1 MSGHRKVRVAVA
13 ALATGA
19 LLGMAPGAQ
28 AQRPASLGEGA
39 PVGQSG
45 IQLYNFSSYL
55 SNGAG
60 EIICPASP
68 APATPYCVPPL
79 PPSTTMG
86 RMERLFAFLQS
97 RGVKNVELYGY
108 PGNPFPSGTV
118 PLGNPQGALEL
129 RALGDKYGI
138 RFPARHGS
146 LNEARWDAEINI
158 SRILGQD
165 HVGESGPGGAGGV
178 GSYQQTLRTAEQLN
192 KLGKRSVEAGLGPAY
207 FHNHAAEFG
216 ATSRF
221 MDNGVLKSGWEIVM
235 ERTDPRW
242 VVAQIDIGWAVCGGS
257 GHVTPSEPGVGVA
270 YVQRM
275 IDKFGA
281 RVISFHVKDMAA
293 DGIRPNCGNNE
304 QRTLGQGAI
313 NFAPMLASAK
323 NETKYYFAERDPVAI
338 GGPTNFNPF
347 NNTADSA
354 VAMKGDPAPT
364 LKASPL
370 LLDSVPAGTAAA
382 ANQKPIVVTND
393 GDAPLTIGTAANVIA
408 IQADANDGGN
418 TTAGDFAIVSEDCR
432 GKTLAPGATCTI
444 NVGFK
449 PTRTNYASVARVV
462 INANGDDAMER
473 ILIAGTS
480 TENATSTPG
489 GTVPTV
495 LSLSLP
501 AQNSTFGT
509 FQPGVGRNY
518 ETAISGSVISTAG
531 GALLSVSDPS
541 TTAPG
546 HLTNGAFALPQPLNV
561 RAINSA
567 NPGNAFVPLAEASST
582 QTSLLSYTGPVTGDL
597 VTIGFRQA
605 IGAGDVLRAGT
616 YNKTLTFS
624 LSATT
629 P

>member
-1 MSGHRKVRVAVA
+1 M
-13 ALATGA
+13 
-19 LLGMAPGAQ
+19 
-28 AQRPASLGEGA
+28 
-39 PVGQSG
+39 GQSG
-45 IQLYNFSSYL
+45 IQLYNFSNYL
-55 SNGAG
+55 NNGAG

-97 RGVKNVELYGY
+97 RGIKNVELYGY
-108 PGNPFPSGTV
+108 PSNPFPSAQV

-146 LNEARWDAEINI
+146 LNEARWGAEINI

-192 KLGKRSVEAGLGPAY
+192 KLGKLSGRGGPRA
-207 FHNHAAEFG
+207 
-216 ATSRF
+216 
-221 MDNGVLKSGWEIVM
+221 GVLPQPRGRVRRDVALHGQRRAQ
-235 ERTDPRW
+235 ERLGDRDGAHRPALGRR
-242 VVAQIDIGWAVCGGS
+242 ADRHRLGRLRRLR
-257 GHVTPSEPGVGVA
+257 HVTPSEPGVGVA

-275 IDKFGA
+275 IDKFGP

-323 NETKYYFAERDPVAI
+323 NETKYYFAERDPVGI

-354 VAMKGDPAPT
+354 VALKGDPAPT

-393 GDAPLTIGTAANVIA
+393 GDAPLTMGTAANVIA
-408 IQADANDGGN
+408 IQAEANDGGN

-432 GKTLAPGATCTI
+432 GKSLAPGATCTI

-462 INANGDDAMER
+462 INSNGDDAMER

-480 TENATSTPG
+480 TENAISTPG
-489 GTVPTV
+489 GTVPSV

-509 FQPGVGRNY
+509 FQPGVGRSY
-518 ETAISGSVISTAG
+518 ETAIAGSVLSTAG

-561 RAINSA
+561 RAVNSA

-582 QTSLLSYTGPVTGDL
+582 QTNLLTYTGPVNGDL
-597 VTIGFRQA
+597 VTVGFRQA

>member
-1 MSGHRKVRVAVA
+1 
-13 ALATGA
+13 
-19 LLGMAPGAQ
+19 MA
-28 AQRPASLGEGA
+28 
-39 PVGQSG
+39 
-45 IQLYNFSSYL
+45 
-55 SNGAG
+55 
-60 EIICPASP
+60 
-68 APATPYCVPPL
+68 
-79 PPSTTMG
+79 

-97 RGVKNVELYGY
+97 SGVKNVELYGY
-108 PGNPFPSGTV
+108 PGNPFPSASA
-118 PLGNPQGALEL
+118 PAGNAQGALEL

-192 KLGKRSVEAGLGPAY
+192 KLGKKSVEAGLGPAY

-216 ATSRF
+216 ATQRF
-221 MDNGVLKSGWEIVM
+221 LDNGVLKSGWEILM

-257 GHVTPSEPGVGVA
+257 GHVTPYEPGVGVE

-275 IDKFGA
+275 IDKFGP

-293 DGIRPNCGNNE
+293 DGIRPNCGNPE

-354 VAMKGDPAPT
+354 VALKGNPAPT
-364 LKASPL
+364 LKAAPVAFP
-370 LLDSVPAGTAAA
+370 SVAAGTPAA
-382 ANQKPIVVTND
+382 ANAKPIVITND
-393 GDAPLTIGTAANVIA
+393 GDAPLTIGTANNVISIA
-408 IQADANDGGN
+408 AEAADGGN
-418 TTAGDFAIVSEDCR
+418 TTAGDFAVVSETCR
-432 GKTLAPGATCTI
+432 GKSLAPGETCTV

-449 PTRTNYASVARVV
+449 PTRTNYVSVARLV
-462 INANGDDAMER
+462 INSNADDAMER

-480 TENATSTPG
+480 TGDATITPG
-489 GTVPTV
+489 GTVPSM
-495 LSLSLP
+495 LALSLP
-501 AQNSTFGT
+501 AQNPTFGT
-509 FQPGVGRNY
+509 FQPTVARAY
-518 ETAISGSVISTAG
+518 ETAVTASVVSTAG
-531 GALLSVSDPS
+531 DATLSVSDPS

-546 HLTNGAFALPQPLNV
+546 HLTNGAFSLPQPLNV
-561 RAINSA
+561 KAVNA
-567 NPGNAFVPLAEASST
+567 TNPTAAFVPLAEAT
-582 QTSLLSYTGPVTGDL
+582 GTTTPLLTYPGPVNGDPI
-597 VTIGFRQA
+597 TIGFRQS
-605 IGAGDVLRAGT
+605 IGAADVLRAGT
-616 YNKTLTFS
+616 YNKSITFA
-624 LSATT
+624 LSTTT

>member
-1 MSGHRKVRVAVA
+1 MTGHRKARATVA
-13 ALATGA
+13 ALAAGA
-19 LLGMAPGAQ
+19 LLGFAPGAQ

-55 SNGAG
+55 NNGAG
-60 EIICPASP
+60 EIICPVSP
-68 APATPYCVPPL
+68 APPTPYCEVL
-79 PPSTTMG
+79 PPTTTMG

-97 RGVKNVELYGY
+97 RGIKNVELYGY
-108 PGNPFPSGTV
+108 TGNPFPSGSN
-118 PLGNPQGALEL
+118 PQGNLQGALEL
-129 RALGDKYGI
+129 RALGDRYGI

-146 LNEARWDAEINI
+146 LNESRWVAEINI

-192 KLGKRSVEAGLGPAY
+192 KLGKLSVEAGLGPAY

-275 IDKFGA
+275 IDKFGP

-293 DGIRPNCGNNE
+293 DGIRPNCGNPE

-313 NFAPMLASAK
+313 DFAPMLASAK
-323 NETKYYFAERDPVAI
+323 NKTKYYFAERDPVAI

-347 NNTADSA
+347 TNTADSA

-364 LKASPL
+364 LKATPM

-382 ANQKPIVVTND
+382 ANQKPLVITND
-393 GDAPLTIGTAANVIA
+393 GDAPLTIGTANNVIQ
-408 IQADANDGGN
+408 IQADANDGGA

-449 PTRTNYASVARVV
+449 PTRTNSVSVARVV
-462 INANGDDAMER
+462 INSNADDAMER
-473 ILIAGTS
+473 ILIAGAS
-480 TENATSTPG
+480 TEGATTTPG
-489 GTVPTV
+489 GTVPSL

-509 FQPGVGRNY
+509 FQPGVARSY
-518 ETAISGSVISTAG
+518 ETAVSASVTSTAG
-531 GALLSVSDPS
+531 EAVLSVSDPS

-546 HLTNGAFALPQPLNV
+546 HLTNGAFALPQPLNA
-561 RAINSA
+561 RAVNAA
-567 NPGNAFVPLAEASST
+567 NPGNAFVPLAEASSA
-582 QTSLLSYTGPVTGDL
+582 QTTLLSYGGPVTGDP

-605 IGAGDVLRAGT
+605 VGAGDALRAGT

>member
-1 MSGHRKVRVAVA
+1 MSGHRKVRIAAA
-13 ALATGA
+13 ALATSA
-19 LLGMAPGAQ
+19 LLGVAPGAQ

-60 EIICPASP
+60 EIVCPASP
-68 APATPYCVPPL
+68 APATPYCIPPL

-146 LNEARWDAEINI
+146 LNEARWDAEITI

-192 KLGKRSVEAGLGPAY
+192 KLGKRSVEMGLGPAY

-216 ATSRF
+216 ANGRF
-221 MDNGVLKSGWEIVM
+221 MDNGVLKSGWEILM

-242 VVAQIDIGWAVCGGS
+242 VVAQIDIGWAVCGAS
-257 GHVTPSEPGVGVA
+257 GHAVPYEPGVGVA
-270 YVQRM
+270 YVNAM
-275 IDKFGA
+275 IQKFGS

-293 DGIRPNCGNNE
+293 DGIRPNCGNPE

-313 NFAPMLASAK
+313 NFAPMLAAAK
-323 NETKYYFAERDPVAI
+323 NKTKYYFAERDPVGI

-354 VAMKGDPAPT
+354 VALKGDPAPT
-364 LKASPL
+364 VKASPML
-370 LLDSVPAGTAAA
+370 LPSVPAGTAAA
-382 ANQKPIVVTND
+382 ANQMPMVVTND
-393 GDAPLTIGTAANVIA
+393 GDAPLVISNATNA
-408 IQADANDGGN
+408 IQIQAEANDGGAA
-418 TTAGDFAIVSEDCR
+418 TAADFAVVSEDCR
-432 GKTLAPGATCTI
+432 GKTLAPGSHVHDQRGLQADAHELR
-444 NVGFK
+444 VGR
-449 PTRTNYASVARVV
+449 PRRDQLQRRRRDGAHPDRRLQHGRRQRHARRHRPDHARTEPAGAERKLRHVPAR
-462 INANGDDAMER
+462 NRSQLRDGRGRLRDQHSRRRDAVGQRPEHDR
-473 ILIAGTS
+473 SGPPDQRRLRA
-480 TENATSTPG
+480 AAA
-489 GTVPTV
+489 
-495 LSLSLP
+495 
-501 AQNSTFGT
+501 AQRARREHG
-509 FQPGVGRNY
+509 QPGQRVRRARRGRQHAD
-518 ETAISGSVISTAG
+518 EPAVVRRPRHRGRRHDR
-531 GALLSVSDPS
+531 LP
-541 TTAPG
+541 PG
-546 HLTNGAFALPQPLNV
+546 H
-561 RAINSA
+561 R
-567 NPGNAFVPLAEASST
+567 
-582 QTSLLSYTGPVTGDL
+582 
-597 VTIGFRQA
+597 R
-605 IGAGDVLRAGT
+605 R
-616 YNKTLTFS
+616 
-624 LSATT
+624 
-629 P
+629 